1 MKMLSKLSRK
11 KKREIALHIVCWLLF
26 GSILVFL
33 FGFLPGDSEATLP
46 IVMYIP
52 PLIALFYTN
61 TSLLIPR
68 LLAKKKVILYILT
81 VIGAVTFIIY
91 TYHGIQILL
100 NNEFYYKHG
109 WFPRIV
115 TQQAFMNSLLVL
127 TVSGGLKMTR
137 EWFRNERL
145 KNEME
150 NEKMA
155 SELALLKSQIN
166 PHSLF
171 NNLNSIYSLAIKK
184 SEDAPK
190 AIVKLSEMMRY
201 MLYDSA
207 ASQISLSKEV
217 EHLQNYIDLQ
227 KLRVSRKTRIQFEI
241 DGDIETKMIEPMLLE
256 PFVENAF
263 KHGDIFREQSQIIIQ
278 LKVVGDELYFYV
290 ENTVTQNG
298 HVKDKH
304 SGIGLKNIE
313 KRLSLLYPGQ
323 HRLEVRQDEDK
334 FIVSLKLNLVHDKM
348 PSYR

>member
-1 MKMLSKLSRK
+1 MKIFSILK
-11 KKREIALHIVCWLLF
+11 KKRNQRVIFHILGWILF
-26 GSILVFL
+26 GTIMILVF
-33 FGFLPGDSEATLP
+33 GFPLEDAEVVIRLAL
-46 IVMYIP
+46 YIP

-68 LLAKKKVILYILT
+68 LLARKKIVAYIFM
-81 VIGAVTFIIY
+81 VIGAVLLIIY

-100 NNEFYYKHG
+100 NARFYYSHG
-109 WFPRIV
+109 WFPGIV

-127 TVSGGLKMTR
+127 AVSGGLKMTR

-150 NEKMA
+150 NEKMV

-201 MLYDSA
+201 MLYDSNA
-207 ASQISLSKEV
+207 AQISLSKEV
-217 EHLQNYIDLQ
+217 EHLYNYIDLQ
-227 KLRVSRKTRIQFEI
+227 KLRINRKTRINFRTV
-241 DGDIETKMIEPMLLE
+241 GDIETKMIEPMLLE

-263 KHGDIFREQSQIIIQ
+263 KHGDVFQDTSCIDIE
-278 LKVVGDELYFYV
+278 LKVNDSQLLFYI
-290 ENTVTQNG
+290 ENTISQGG

-304 SGIGLKNIE
+304 SGIGFSNIK
-313 KRLSLLYPGQ
+313 KRLSLLYPDRHQ
-323 HRLEVRQDEDK
+323 LEIHQDIDK
-334 FIVSLKLNLVHDKM
+334 FSASLKLDLL
-348 PSYR
+348 S

>member
-1 MKMLSKLSRK
+1 MRMFPGFK
-11 KKREIALHIVCWLLF
+11 KKKNQRIVFHILGWILF
-26 GSILVFL
+26 GAIMVLVF
-33 FGFLPGDSEATLP
+33 GLPLEDADVAIRLAL
-46 IVMYIP
+46 YIP

-68 LLAKKKVILYILT
+68 LLASKKIIAYIFA
-81 VIGAVTFIIY
+81 VMGAVVFIIY

-100 NNEFYYKHG
+100 NREFYYSRG
-109 WFPRIV
+109 WFPGIV

-127 TVSGGLKMTR
+127 AVSGGLKMTR

-150 NEKMA
+150 NEKMV

-201 MLYDSA
+201 MLYDSNA
-207 ASQISLSKEV
+207 PQISLSKEV
-217 EHLQNYIDLQ
+217 EHLYNYIDLQ
-227 KLRVSRKTRIQFEI
+227 KLRINRQTRINFKTA
-241 DGDIETKMIEPMLLE
+241 GDIETKMIEPMLLE

-263 KHGDIFREQSQIIIQ
+263 KHGDVFQDTSCIDIELSVTNSQLLFHIA
-278 LKVVGDELYFYV
+278 
-290 ENTVTQNG
+290 NTITQGG

-304 SGIGLKNIE
+304 SGIGLNNIK
-313 KRLSLLYPGQ
+313 KRLSLLYPDRHQ
-323 HRLEVRQDEDK
+323 LEIHQDMDK
-334 FIVSLKLNLVHDKM
+334 FSASLKLDLM
-348 PSYR
+348 P

>member
-1 MKMLSKLSRK
+1 MKKLIRLQRK
-11 KKREIALHIVCWLLF
+11 KKREIIIHGLCWLLF
-26 GSILVFL
+26 GSILVFI
-33 FGFLPGDSEATLP
+33 FGFLPGNTDDTLP
-46 IVMYIP
+46 IALYIP
-52 PLIALFYTN
+52 PLVVLFYTN

-81 VIGAVTFIIY
+81 VIGAVLLLIY
-91 TYHGIQILL
+91 TYHGIQILF
-100 NNEFYYKHG
+100 NTEFYYKHG
-109 WFPRIV
+109 WFPGII

-127 TVSGGLKMTR
+127 AVSGGLKMTR

-184 SEDAPK
+184 SDDAPK
-190 AIVKLSEMMRY
+190 AIVKLSELMRY
-201 MLYDSA
+201 MLYDSSA
-207 ASQISLSKEV
+207 AQISLSKEV

-227 KLRVSRKTRIQFEI
+227 KLRISRKTQINFEI
-241 DGDIETKMIEPMLLE
+241 IGDIETKMIEPMLLE

-263 KHGDIFREQSQIIIQ
+263 KHGDIFREQSQINIQ
-278 LKVVGDELYFYV
+278 LKVVGDELFFYV

-298 HVKDKH
+298 HIKDKH

-323 HRLEVRQDEDK
+323 HRLEVHQDIDK
-334 FIVSLKLNLVHDKM
+334 FIVSLKLNLVHDKV